1 MAPTRMAPT
10 PGLETQR
17 LDKWLWCARF
27 FRTRAMA
34 AAICE
39 AGRVRVSGQVVR
51 KAHYALKPGDV
62 LTFPQG
68 GQVRVVRVAGFA
80 ERRGPAA
87 AAVALYED
95 LAPPSRAND
104 AGSQNPSP

>member
-1 MAPTRMAPT
+1 MEP
-10 PGLETQR
+10 TQR

-34 AAICE
+34 AALCE
-39 AGRVRVSGQVVR
+39 AGRVRVSGQVVH
-51 KAHYALKPGDV
+51 KAHYTLKPGDV

-68 GQVRVVRVAGFA
+68 GLVRVVRVAGFA
-80 ERRGPAA
+80 ERRGPAS

-95 LAPPSRAND
+95 LAPPERS
-104 AGSQNPSP
+104 PSASPADLG

>member
-1 MAPTRMAPT
+1 MEPTRS
-10 PGLETQR
+10 LEKQRPDTQR

-34 AAICE
+34 ASICE

-68 GQVRVVRVAGFA
+68 NQVRVVRVAGFA

-87 AAVALYED
+87 AAAGLYED
-95 LAPPSRAND
+95 LAPQPRAGD
-104 AGSQNPSP
+104 AVRG

>member
-1 MAPTRMAPT
+1 MEPTRSLEAPR
-10 PGLETQR
+10 PDTQR

-39 AGRVRVSGQVVR
+39 AGRVRISGQVVR

-68 GQVRVVRVAGFA
+68 HHVRVVRVTAFA
-80 ERRGPAA
+80 ERRGPAS

-95 LAPPSRAND
+95 VAPQERAPD
-104 AGSQNPSP
+104 PP

>member
-1 MAPTRMAPT
+1 MTAGTMAEAAGPTR
-10 PGLETQR
+10 R

-27 FRTRAMA
+27 FRTRAVA
-34 AAICE
+34 GAFCE
-39 AGRVRVSGQVVR
+39 NGRVRVAGQVVR

-68 GQVRVVRVAGFA
+68 GAVRVVRVAGFA

-87 AAVALYED
+87 AAAALYED
-95 LAPPSRAND
+95 LAPVPRAEDAAAND
-104 AGSQNPSP
+104 G

>member
-1 MAPTRMAPT
+1 MEPTRSIET
-10 PGLETQR
+10 QRTDTQR

-68 GQVRVVRVAGFA
+68 HHVRVVRVAAFA
-80 ERRGPAA
+80 ERRGTASA
-87 AAVALYED
+87 AAVLYED
-95 LAPPSRAND
+95 LAPPEPRAAD
-104 AGSQNPSP
+104 AAGG